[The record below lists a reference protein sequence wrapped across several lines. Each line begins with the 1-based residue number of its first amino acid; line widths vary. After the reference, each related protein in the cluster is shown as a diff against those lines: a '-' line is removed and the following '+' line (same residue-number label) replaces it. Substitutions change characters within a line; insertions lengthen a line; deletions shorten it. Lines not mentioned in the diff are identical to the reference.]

1 MILASSLV
9 SLLLGLSTATAS
21 SPVGPHEATWSTTLD
36 STVTLDLGPLG
47 TASME
52 SPAGILGV
60 KVVLGEIPGDPAPD
74 AASAASVGSRC
85 PPTQPLTSR
94 SSPIP
99 T

>member
-1 MILASSLV
+1 MILASSTV

-21 SPVGPHEATWSTTLD
+21 APVGPHEATWSTTLD